1 MPFEG
6 DEFCFFVLI
15 QRNIAVHETKT
26 ENLDRD
32 EEEINS
38 ELCVCV
44 CVCVSLTDR
53 NRRIR
58 NSKFAYVRL
67 NIGWLHDD
75 SLACWKITVEC
86 QIYVNEQ
93 K

>member
-1 MPFEG
+1 M
-6 DEFCFFVLI
+6 FFVLI

-38 ELCVCV
+38 EFFF
-44 CVCVSLTDR
+44 VCVSLTDR

-58 NSKFAYVRL
+58 N
-67 NIGWLHDD
+67 
-75 SLACWKITVEC
+75 
-86 QIYVNEQ
+86 
-93 K
+93 

>member
-38 ELCVCV
+38 EFCVCV
-44 CVCVSLTDR
+44 CVCVCVFR
-53 NRRIR
+53 
-58 NSKFAYVRL
+58 
-67 NIGWLHDD
+67 
-75 SLACWKITVEC
+75 
-86 QIYVNEQ
+86 
-93 K
+93 

>member
-38 ELCVCV
+38 EFCVCV
-44 CVCVSLTDR
+44 CVCVCFADR
-53 NRRIR
+53 
-58 NSKFAYVRL
+58 
-67 NIGWLHDD
+67 
-75 SLACWKITVEC
+75 
-86 QIYVNEQ
+86 
-93 K
+93 

>member
-1 MPFEG
+1 M
-6 DEFCFFVLI
+6 FFVLI

-38 ELCVCV
+38 EFCVCV